1 MKALIKSCVNKVG
14 VIFGF
19 LLSYSQGVSETQ
31 VRSAAR
37 GRVKSIEK
45 IRSGTQMV
53 LELNIHVV
61 GQERPAVINDLIILY
76 M

>member
-1 MKALIKSCVNKVG
+1 NMVNYGSQRLRFPSPVPAGSLIHS
-14 VIFGF
+14 
-19 LLSYSQGVSETQ
+19 
-31 VRSAAR
+31 R

-45 IRSGTQMV
+45 VRSGTQMV